1 MKGSL
6 KNKQT
11 WLSAQENWMRQ
22 RCLGSPGLKIAGTSL
37 EGWNWVQSW
46 GTHERKVLVWV
57 AGESRSWQRLP
68 GRIWKAEHHPEGS
81 MEVIKPMF
89 ESLETLI
96 WVIMEG
102 NLSALHVYSVLRY
115 ITTSFN
121 PGINSSKEGII
132 SYSITEGGNEAQK
145 RLRICRK
152 AHSN

>member
-11 WLSAQENWMRQ
+11 WLSAQENWVSQ
-22 RCLGSPGLKIAGTSL
+22 RCLGSPGMKIAGTPQ

-46 GTHERKVLVWV
+46 GTHKRKVLVWV
-57 AGESRSWQRLP
+57 ASVSRSWQRLP
-68 GRIWKAEHHPEGS
+68 GRIWKAEHHPEGL

-102 NLSALHVYSVLRY
+102 NLNAVHVYSMLRY
-115 ITTSFN
+115 VTLSFN
-121 PGINSSKEGII
+121 SGINSSKEGII
-132 SYSITEGGNEAQK
+132 SNSITEGGHEAQK
-145 RLRICRK
+145 RLRMCRK
-152 AHSN
+152 THSN